1 MLLSVI
7 NVTVHRV
14 HYVNPFGIPLVFS
27 GFILPTSFQTLVSE
41 HYLRNIC
48 VIDYHGYVLFLW
60 SLSRPYFLFRLSSPN
75 FNTSN
80 AKSGTNETGTDCHFG
95 AFEFISVFSVGLSY
109 PPQLKVVYHNLLSR
123 TICIIDYQGYVPFF
137 VATIPSS
144 FPLS

>member
-95 AFEFISVFSVGLSY
+95 AFEFISVFQWVCLTHLSSKSCTSTYSHGL
-109 PPQLKVVYHNLLSR
+109 
-123 TICIIDYQGYVPFF
+123 CIIDYQGYVPFF